1 MTSDLQPMCDLTFG
15 SMLIYHIIICR
26 LVYTGLYCYFITS
39 SSADCLYII
48 IYIGHITD
56 CLNPIAIGWYRH
68 RLELLHQLVSRSV
81 VLIYYLHIFV
91 AAGYATSPLPSR
103 APRLRHL
110 SLSLSSH
117 LSGVAGG
124 EDGGYAAVV
133 RFVWH
138 RASRSPHCLRPQ
150 PPVHVPDERSGVG
163 GRREPAE
170 VDERRREVTHGRSL
184 PRDQARPRRHQGVHA
199 GPPPP
204 PRLAS
209 PPSDRP
215 LAPPSP
221 ARPCAAALASSVT
234 ALAFFASM
242 LASPR
247 HCLRRHPRRKRLG
260 KRNWEA
266 SSASF
271 CRPPAPPPSQPPAAL
286 RRRQRRLLPPSCGHR
301 VLIDRSNRRERLPS
315 TPVAAGQTAVC
326 PPSDRRDA
334 TGLTAGA
341 PPTAGWL
348 VRPLDHRRSDRQHL
362 PGLIGHM
369 K

>member
-1 MTSDLQPMCDLTFG
+1 MVW
-15 SMLIYHIIICR
+15 R
-26 LVYTGLYCYFITS
+26 
-39 SSADCLYII
+39 
-48 IYIGHITD
+48 
-56 CLNPIAIGWYRH
+56 
-68 RLELLHQLVSRSV
+68 RSN
-81 VLIYYLHIFV
+81 
-91 AAGYATSPLPSR
+91 GGP
-103 APRLRHL
+103 
-110 SLSLSSH
+110 
-117 LSGVAGG
+117 GAGG
-124 EDGGYAAVV
+124 PSGGERGAGSRWRRWHRRPPPSPRPGYAAVV

-260 KRNWEA
+260 KRNWESELRLPLPA
-266 SSASF
+266 ARSASVSV
-271 CRPPAPPPSQPPAAL
+271 A
-286 RRRQRRLLPPSCGHR
+286 RRLPPLAAVCSR
-301 VLIDRSNRRERLPS
+301 PRTAAAVLVRRERE
-315 TPVAAGQTAVC
+315 
-326 PPSDRRDA
+326 
-334 TGLTAGA
+334 
-341 PPTAGWL
+341 
-348 VRPLDHRRSDRQHL
+348 
-362 PGLIGHM
+362 
-369 K
+369 